1 MNETQMKMIKKA
13 SVKQATSCIAV
24 FCLLIAAILV
34 LLSNTTSLGWFSS
47 NDRVNASN
55 MQTTIKGTNIEVAYY
70 YKTVTMDDYS
80 EMTSPEQMIAG
91 LMPGDVV
98 SIKVEYTNNDDKS
111 FSLSP
116 YLDYEDGFETPIISE
131 EKYYY
136 ISSQLIVND
145 IPLLDGAVDD
155 VYFTEEQTPTDIYF
169 DHIEALTPGETE
181 ILEFTITFVE
191 LDKDQNIYQDF
202 KSKCIRVI
210 HTDYTV
216 NE

>member
-1 MNETQMKMIKKA
+1 MNEMQIKMIKKV
-13 SVKQATSCIAV
+13 SVKQAISCIAV

-34 LLSNTTSLGWFSS
+34 LLNNTMSLGWFAS
-47 NDRVNASN
+47 NDRVNATD
-55 MQTTIKGTNIEVAYY
+55 MQTIIKGTDIEVAYY

-98 SIKVEYTNNDDKS
+98 SIKVEYTNKDDKS

-136 ISSQLIVND
+136 LSSQLTVND

-169 DHIEALTPGETE
+169 DHIESLTPGETE
-181 ILEFTITFVE
+181 ILEFTITFIE

-202 KSKCIRVI
+202 KSNCIRVI

>member
-1 MNETQMKMIKKA
+1 MNEMQIKMIKKV
-13 SVKQATSCIAV
+13 SVKQAISCIAV
-24 FCLLIAAILV
+24 FCLLITAILV
-34 LLSNTTSLGWFSS
+34 LLNNTMSLGWFAS
-47 NDRVNASN
+47 NDRVNATN
-55 MQTTIKGTNIEVAYY
+55 MQTIIKGTDIEVAYY

-98 SIKVEYTNNDDKS
+98 SIKVEYTNNDDKT
-111 FSLSP
+111 FSLFP
-116 YLDYEDGFETPIISE
+116 YLNYEDGFETPIISE

-136 ISSQLIVND
+136 FSSQLIVND

-155 VYFTEEQTPTDIYF
+155 AYFTEEQTPTDIYF